1 MEKLTKKHIEIILSQ
16 LTFEL
21 RLVRKQFD
29 LMSEPKAIC
38 DEDTKK
44 QLALKVSAV
53 ELRAKELLNII
64 ETK

>member
-1 MEKLTKKHIEIILSQ
+1 MT
-16 LTFEL
+16 
-21 RLVRKQFD
+21 
-29 LMSEPKAIC
+29 EPKAIC